1 MSKTAPRQ
9 SGTASQAAA
18 SDHSDHE
25 AEQER
30 TNEAMPKQRDP
41 DLKRQL
47 RLACKVLI
55 EQADTLRA
63 LVKH

>member
-1 MSKTAPRQ
+1 
-9 SGTASQAAA
+9 
-18 SDHSDHE
+18 
-25 AEQER
+25 
-30 TNEAMPKQRDP
+30 MPKQRDP